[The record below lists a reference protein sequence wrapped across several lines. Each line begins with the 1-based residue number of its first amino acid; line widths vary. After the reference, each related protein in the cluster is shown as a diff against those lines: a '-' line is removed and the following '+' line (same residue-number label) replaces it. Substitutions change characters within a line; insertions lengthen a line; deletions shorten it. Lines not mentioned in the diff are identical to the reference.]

1 MNQMLPNIV
10 NAINAIQ
17 NRMAADRSRS
27 RSNGS
32 SISDGLIVMIRAA
45 RPSAQREIL
54 RREAE

>member
-1 MNQMLPNIV
+1 MNQMLPKIV

-54 RREAE
+54 R

>member
-17 NRMAADRSRS
+17 NRMAADLSRS

-45 RPSAQREIL
+45 RLPAQREIL
-54 RREAE
+54 R